1 MDKTQKS
8 PRKRK
13 ENQESIQDPLT
24 LIVSSLKV
32 YSVHG
37 GTVTEVGTQTG
48 TGTMGSRLTRG
59 SGRLVNTPGDIG
71 PEGGTG

>member
-1 MDKTQKS
+1 M
-8 PRKRK
+8 
-13 ENQESIQDPLT
+13 
-24 LIVSSLKV
+24 
-32 YSVHG
+32 
-37 GTVTEVGTQTG
+37 TEVGTQTG